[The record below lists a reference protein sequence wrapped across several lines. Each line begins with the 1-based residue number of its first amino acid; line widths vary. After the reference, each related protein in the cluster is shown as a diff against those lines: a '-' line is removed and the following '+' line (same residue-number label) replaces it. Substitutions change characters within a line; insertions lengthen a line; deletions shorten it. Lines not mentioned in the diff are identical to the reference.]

1 MVKNDLDDDARSSF
15 NLRAFSIRSSN
26 SEDMMRMND
35 ERAQETL
42 ERTRVG
48 LQAARRRNTQ
58 ELEHEMDS

>member
-1 MVKNDLDDDARSSF
+1 
-15 NLRAFSIRSSN
+15 
-26 SEDMMRMND
+26 MRMND

-58 ELEHEMDS
+58 EVEHEMDS